1 MYVFAVSWYVMDVTG
16 SSVHMAVLLAVNSFM
31 VMVVSPFAGLL
42 SDRINRKKVMVATD
56 IIQGVVLLGLLAMQ
70 QGRLSIVILYA
81 ATAILGLCSAV
92 FSPAAS
98 AIIPGMVGLEQ
109 VPKVVAA
116 SQAASNL
123 CIIAGMVLGG
133 LLYPTV
139 GMTGI
144 LALNAAANLIAAG
157 MEARIRVTFVPA
169 AAIPAAAIPAA
180 AGPAPA
186 GGSPRRLAGEMRDG
200 LRQVRADRTVF
211 DFLLINTA
219 FSFIVLPIPM
229 VLLRYFFN
237 VVLGAAPLLAA
248 FAQAGSWVGI
258 ILGSA
263 VASRMLRRHR
273 TETLIAG
280 GLLAI
285 SASTFLF
292 VLILWARKWFDLT
305 WLSGI
310 CALTNILAGASGG
323 FFVVPL
329 YAFFHTRSREE
340 FRGRFWGLEGSL
352 RTAAT
357 CGGFLAAGILA
368 QRFSL
373 ASIFALMAALMFF
386 LFLWVLM
393 RESWSASRP
402 VAAPVRSD
410 GNK

>member
-42 SDRINRKKVMVATD
+42 SDRISRKKVMVATD

-157 MEARIRVTFVPA
+157 MEARIRV
-169 AAIPAAAIPAA
+169 AAIPAS
-180 AGPAPA
+180 AGPSPA
-186 GGSPRRLAGEMRDG
+186 GGSPRRIAVRRLAGEMRDG

-237 VVLGAAPLLAA
+237 VVLGAAPVLAA

-310 CALTNILAGASGG
+310 CALTNILAGASGA

-386 LFLWVLM
+386 LFLWVLI